1 VFTRRAGGQRRVTN
15 LSVQNV
21 VRTGDNMA
29 GLIPKDDI
37 KRLQRRMNRLVE
49 DTGLSDIE
57 SRYMPDIRR
66 FQGKMNRLVEDM
78 VTEPPL
84 APMDVAAP
92 LADVKETDKEVIV
105 TMDLPGVE
113 KGDINIFV
121 SEDSLEVK
129 AEQKKVT
136 EEKEEDFYRKERTY
150 SRLERVLK
158 LPAEVKSDEA
168 KASLKDGV
176 LEVYLPKVEVTIK
189 KKVTIT

>member
-1 VFTRRAGGQRRVTN
+1 
-15 LSVQNV
+15 
-21 VRTGDNMA
+21 MA

-37 KRLQRRMNRLVE
+37 RRLQRRINRLMG
-49 DTGLSDIE
+49 DIGISDIE
-57 SRYMPDIRR
+57 SKYMPDLKR
-66 FQGKMNRLVEDM
+66 FQEKMNRLVED
-78 VTEPPL
+78 VVIEPPL
-84 APMDVAAP
+84 VPMDVAAP
-92 LADVKETDKEVIV
+92 LADVKETNKEVIV

-113 KGDINIFV
+113 KEDINIFV

-136 EEKEEDFYRKERTY
+136 EEKEEDFYRRERTY

-158 LPAEVKSDEA
+158 LPAEVKSDET

-176 LEVYLPKVEVTIK
+176 LEVRLPKVEVTIK

>member
-1 VFTRRAGGQRRVTN
+1 
-15 LSVQNV
+15 
-21 VRTGDNMA
+21 MA
-29 GLIPKDDI
+29 GLIPMDDI
-37 KRLQRRMNRLVE
+37 RRLQRRMNRLME

-57 SRYMPDIRR
+57 SKYMPDLKR
-66 FQGKMNRLVEDM
+66 FQEKMNRLVED
-78 VTEPPL
+78 VVIEPPL
-84 APMDVAAP
+84 VPMDVAAP

-113 KGDINIFV
+113 KADINIFV
-121 SEDSLEVK
+121 SEETLEVK

-136 EEKEEDFYRKERTY
+136 EEKEEDFYRRERTY

-158 LPAEVKSDEA
+158 LPAEVKSDET

-176 LEVYLPKVEVTIK
+176 LEVRLPKVEATVR